1 VTVTPE
7 EGTCMTT
14 SGDDVIE
21 RLEVYAMG
29 ALRVELS
36 DGKKVGSTRRAPVL
50 ARVDRATGRV
60 ELYVDE
66 RGLETLEV
74 VADDEGR
81 GGRGTRATILSSDR
95 QTDDIPPVTRL
106 SIGLSM
112 GQPVTGARCLHVET
126 CAARTQRATRWPTS
140 AVSTPRDSTVAPRR
154 VLVNP

>member
-1 VTVTPE
+1 
-7 EGTCMTT
+7 MTT

-66 RGLETLEV
+66 RGLETLS
-74 VADDEGR
+74 G
-81 GGRGTRATILSSDR
+81 
-95 QTDDIPPVTRL
+95 
-106 SIGLSM
+106 
-112 GQPVTGARCLHVET
+112 
-126 CAARTQRATRWPTS
+126 
-140 AVSTPRDSTVAPRR
+140 
-154 VLVNP
+154 